1 MNGRKRSTINLNPL
15 EDIKSEEESIDS
27 TSASVVAKNS
37 QANKQAKSA
46 PRETKISNT
55 INVSESAEEIFD
67 AIESDEASSSHFIM
81 GDSKLI
87 VVEVSGDSAEEI
99 FNQSN
104 SASLKHDDK
113 NFFFKSKVKKKS
125 KAGTSV
131 ALIEQA
137 PESPANDIVQKYSE
151 WSILA
156 GLVPVHFLDTA
167 AVTGVQLKMILELCK
182 LYEVPFRKESAS
194 AIISSLIASNVTTG
208 ASHFIGLHVVKKI
221 PVVGSVIN
229 LAVQPAMSYASTHA
243 LGTVFIAH
251 FEKKGSLIDFEI
263 GTMKVSFA
271 DSYEKAKKIFKGQNF
286 TRRFLD

>member
-15 EDIKSEEESIDS
+15 EDIRPEDGSADS
-27 TSASVVAKNS
+27 TSDSTVAKNS
-37 QANKQAKSA
+37 QANKRANSTSHAQ
-46 PRETKISNT
+46 KITNAITASD
-55 INVSESAEEIFD
+55 SAEEIFD
-67 AIESDEASSSHFIM
+67 AHEVGEDSTSHFIM

-87 VVEVSGDSAEEI
+87 DVEVSGDSAEEI

-113 NFFFKSKVKKKS
+113 NFFFKSKAKKKS
-125 KAGTSV
+125 KVGGSSV
-131 ALIEQA
+131 AVEQT
-137 PESPANDIVQKYSE
+137 PESPANDIVQKYAE

-182 LYEVPFRKESAS
+182 LYGVPFRKESAS

-208 ASHFIGLHVVKKI
+208 VSHYIGFHVVKKI
-221 PVVGSVIN
+221 PVIGSVIN
-229 LAVQPAMSYASTHA
+229 VAVQPAMSYASTHA

-271 DSYEKAKKIFKGQNF
+271 DSYGRAKKIFKGQNF
-286 TRRFLD
+286 TRRFID

>member
-15 EDIKSEEESIDS
+15 EDIKSDDESADLSSDS
-27 TSASVVAKNS
+27 AVTKKS
-37 QANKQAKSA
+37 QANKQAKNASQ
-46 PRETKISNT
+46 ETKISSA
-55 INVSESAEEIFD
+55 INASESAEEIFNVND
-67 AIESDEASSSHFIM
+67 SGEASSSHFIM

-87 VVEVSGDSAEEI
+87 DVEVSGDSAEEI

-104 SASLKHDDK
+104 SASLKRDDK
-113 NFFFKSKVKKKS
+113 NFFFKSKAKKKS
-125 KAGTSV
+125 KLDNAV
-131 ALIEQA
+131 AVIDQA
-137 PESPANDIVQKYSE
+137 PESTANDIVQKYAE

-156 GLVPVHFLDTA
+156 GLVPLHFLDTA
-167 AVTGVQLKMILELCK
+167 AVTGVQLKMILELCR
-182 LYEVPFRKESAS
+182 LYEVPFRKESAT

-208 ASHFIGLHVVKKI
+208 VSHYIGLHVVKKI

-229 LAVQPAMSYASTHA
+229 VAVQPAMSYASTHA
-243 LGTVFIAH
+243 LGIVFIAH

>member
-15 EDIKSEEESIDS
+15 EDIESEDESVAS
-27 TSASVVAKNS
+27 TSDSVVAKNS
-37 QANKQAKSA
+37 QANKQTKSA
-46 PRETKISNT
+46 LHAKNIT
-55 INVSESAEEIFD
+55 NVITASDSAEVRFD
-67 AIESDEASSSHFIM
+67 ANDSDKGSSSHFIM

-87 VVEVSGDSAEEI
+87 DVEVSGDSAEEI

-113 NFFFKSKVKKKS
+113 NFFFKSKAKKKS
-125 KAGTSV
+125 KVGSSIEV
-131 ALIEQA
+131 IEQT
-137 PESPANDIVQKYSE
+137 PESPANDIVQKYAE

-182 LYEVPFRKESAS
+182 LYGVPYRKESAS

-208 ASHFIGLHVVKKI
+208 VSHYIGLHLVKKI

-229 LAVQPAMSYASTHA
+229 VAVQPTLSYASTHA

-263 GTMKVSFA
+263 STMKVSFA